1 VDLLG
6 STDDRVGRADLA
18 ASQQPVQISSATKA
32 SNATVI
38 LYRRE
43 VDLDPESGGNGFG
56 DGASAR
62 RAERRRGFAASQSG
76 CRLRTTDEA
85 ALAALR
91 ARQEGLQFGFERVFL
106 DRQVACGDAEQRTEG
121 EPQKG
126 QTQDGNPHD
135 DLLVNRC

>member
-1 VDLLG
+1 MIASVGQTLLH
-6 STDDRVGRADLA
+6 L
-18 ASQQPVQISSATKA
+18 QQPVQISSATKA

-76 CRLRTTDEA
+76 CGLRTTDEA

-106 DRQVACGDAEQRTEG
+106 DRQVACGDVPSSVPRASPRGSDSGRQST
-121 EPQKG
+121 
-126 QTQDGNPHD
+126 
-135 DLLVNRC
+135 